1 MVDAEATVKQN
12 RHTRLAARVAT
23 AGGVAAAT
31 SIANAVAYA
40 LTVVAAR
47 ILEPTEFGAF
57 GAVLALI
64 IAGSVPALAVQATVA
79 QFEAR
84 SRQVASAIR
93 SGLVLALATGLA
105 MGLLSPALADFLQ
118 LPSVLPV
125 LSAAVGVAAV
135 TATAPAIGLVQ
146 GAERFTAL
154 GVLIAGQA
162 ALRVGGGLIGMA
174 VRPTASAALVGVAA
188 GLIVGTVGAWLI
200 ARPPVGPGTRA
211 AFVASLR
218 ATVVAGTLL
227 LGLVLMT
234 NADVVLARHV
244 LSAHDSG
251 FYVAGSVFTKIA
263 FWLPQFVPLVAFPAL
278 TDPKRRRGAF
288 RLGLLAVAGCGA
300 ALVVGT
306 AVLAGPAV
314 SVVAGSRYADLAPW
328 IPAFTALGALFAVA
342 QLLVYAHLASGD
354 LPTTAAVWVVLLAYV
369 TVVELTAT
377 GLGGVLVPALTA
389 AGLLVL
395 WGVTRE
401 RVTSRRR
408 DRLRDGA
415 AARSTGST

>member
-1 MVDAEATVKQN
+1 MKQN

-31 SIANAVAYA
+31 SIANAVGYA

-84 SRQVASAIR
+84 SRHVASAVR
-93 SGLVLALATGLA
+93 SGLVLALATGLGMA
-105 MGLLSPALADFLQ
+105 LLSPALSDFLQ
-118 LPSVLPV
+118 LPTVAPV
-125 LSAAVGVAAV
+125 LSAAVGVAAM

-174 VRPTASAALVGVAA
+174 VRPTASGALVGVAA
-188 GLIVGTVGAWLI
+188 GLTVGTVGAWLI
-200 ARPPVGPGTRA
+200 ARPPLGPGTRA
-211 AFVASLR
+211 AFAASSR
-218 ATVVAGTLL
+218 ATLVAGTLL

-244 LSAHDSG
+244 LSARESG

-300 ALVVGT
+300 ALVLGT

-314 SVVAGSRYADLAPW
+314 SVVAGSRYAELAPW

-354 LPTTAAVWVVLLAYV
+354 LPTTAVVWGVLLAYV

-377 GLGGVLVPALTA
+377 GLGGVLIPALSA
-389 AGLLVL
+389 AGLLIL
-395 WGVTRE
+395 WGVSRE

-408 DRLRDGA
+408 DRQRDGA
-415 AARSTGST
+415 ATPAAGST